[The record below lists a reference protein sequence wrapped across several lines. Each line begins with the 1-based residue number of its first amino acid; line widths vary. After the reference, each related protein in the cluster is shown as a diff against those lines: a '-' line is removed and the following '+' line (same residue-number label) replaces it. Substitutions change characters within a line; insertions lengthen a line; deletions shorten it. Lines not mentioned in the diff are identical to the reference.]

1 MLKHFRVMTLFRTL
15 PFFLLLGS
23 GGVPSFGATFSCPDL
38 ALVLA
43 IDGSGSINDR
53 DFSLQ

>member
-43 IDGSGSINDR
+43 IDGSGSINDP